1 MVGCQY
7 CISSGTHRHHKILKL
22 YRHVYTDAV
31 CSDVIK
37 NYIDCSGIQRYKS
50 NNKSVIPLVPL
61 PHSGAIVEGKACEY
75 CSRRITEPQLYKY
88 CSISCKAFA
97 FLLKSDEL
105 APPFLSLGA
114 PAPTRGKGEGSSSK
128 SQKQC
133 RGRKGK
139 PCRAPFF

>member
-1 MVGCQY
+1 MKRYCIDCKMVGCQY

-37 NYIDCSGIQRYKS
+37 NYIDCSGIQ
-50 NNKSVIPLVPL
+50 
-61 PHSGAIVEGKACEY
+61 
-75 CSRRITEPQLYKY
+75 
-88 CSISCKAFA
+88 AFA